1 MCPFLKST
9 ASAVA
14 AATLAAVFLSGCGG
28 GSVGGI
34 NSVAAPVSTDL
45 PIPGTVLEAAHGMY
59 DRLNEVRGAMG
70 LPLLKWNTALGAAAQ
85 SHADYM
91 VTNQTIAHGE
101 DPACP
106 GFVGTSVATRVAA
119 FRYGGQLVQ
128 ETIIGGYSKTNAD
141 GRARMETML
150 LALLHRI
157 QILALEFDEAGTGI
171 SAAGGPLGMNLGSSK
186 GTAPAVRQ
194 WVLYPFVGQ
203 SDVTGNFYPGT
214 ELGLPETLPFT
225 TGTPLTLSASLFSR
239 MSYSQVRLVEQPGGA
254 NVELLPVVA
263 PGVSASSLIF
273 FPKAA
278 LKAGSDYLWTITATV
293 DGLTQTASA
302 NFRTSGIVKP
312 ASEHPE
318 LGQVGQVFPAATV
331 DGASGTCATQGS
343 NNGVG
348 GTGEGTAQ

>member
-1 MCPFLKST
+1 M
-9 ASAVA
+9 
-14 AATLAAVFLSGCGG
+14 
-28 GSVGGI
+28 
-34 NSVAAPVSTDL
+34 
-45 PIPGTVLEAAHGMY
+45 
-59 DRLNEVRGAMG
+59 
-70 LPLLKWNTALGAAAQ
+70 
-85 SHADYM
+85 
-91 VTNQTIAHGE
+91 
-101 DPACP
+101 
-106 GFVGTSVATRVAA
+106 ATRAAA
-119 FRYGGQLVQ
+119 FRYAGQLVQ

-150 LALLHRI
+150 LAPLHRI

-171 SAAGGPLGMNLGSSK
+171 SAAGGPLGMNLGSSR

-194 WVLYPFVGQ
+194 WVMYPFSGQ

-239 MSYSQVRLVEQPGGA
+239 MSYSSVRMVEQVSGA
-254 NVELLPVVA
+254 PVELLPVV
-263 PGVSASSLIF
+263 PSGELASSLIF

-278 LKAGSDYLWTITATV
+278 LKPGTDYQWSITATV

-318 LGQVGQVFPAATV
+318 LGQTGQVFPAASV
-331 DGASGTCATQGS
+331 DGASGTCARPGT